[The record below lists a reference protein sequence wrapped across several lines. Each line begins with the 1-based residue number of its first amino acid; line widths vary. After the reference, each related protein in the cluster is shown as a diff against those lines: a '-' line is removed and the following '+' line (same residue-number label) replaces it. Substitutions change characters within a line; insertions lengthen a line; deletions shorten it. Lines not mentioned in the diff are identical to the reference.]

1 MITKEKVS
9 IQCKDLIKELN
20 LDYLPLEK
28 QEEII
33 DEMSE
38 VVYDRIILR
47 VLGTLTEEDA
57 VNLAKLIGEGKEL
70 EVTDILSKKVSD
82 FEGLLRRELLDFQH
96 EIIQSIK

>member
-20 LDYLPLEK
+20 LDHLPLEK

-57 VNLAKLIGEGKEL
+57 VNLTKLVEEGKEF
-70 EVTDILSKKVSD
+70 EITDILSKKVSD